1 MLSYILI
8 FFNHTEGVIISVVYF
23 ALAYAL
29 YIIAVKKLATT
40 IEEKYFP
47 PNDAEISG
55 TVVALSLT
63 AFVGFTRLIRQY
75 KVPEK

>member
-40 IEEKYFP
+40 IEETYFP

-63 AFVGFTRLIRQY
+63 AFVGFTRLIRQ
-75 KVPEK
+75 

>member
-29 YIIAVKKLATT
+29 YIIVVKKLATA

-47 PNDAEISG
+47 PNDSEISA

-63 AFVGFTRLIRQY
+63 AFVGFTRLIRL
-75 KVPEK
+75 